1 VNRRE
6 ALGVLGAAACV
17 GLPAQES
24 RRPDFSLHIGPVT
37 VEPVKGKMLKTIG
50 YNGTAPG
57 PILRA
62 TEGKPVTVEVFNDS
76 DAPELVHWHGLH
88 IPSAVDGAM
97 EEGTPM
103 IAPHTSKRYTFTAS
117 PAGTRWYHT
126 HTTAGRNLKRAA
138 YTGQFGFFYIDPR
151 SEPGAYD
158 REFFLSLKEWD
169 PYLTTMGGEDG
180 GIDVGYKY
188 SSVNGH
194 ALGHGEP
201 IRVKERER
209 VMLRI
214 LNASATLHHRLA
226 FAGHVFHVTALDG
239 NLLAAPKE
247 VAVIELGPAERIDA
261 IVEMTNPGIWILG
274 AADDRERQSG
284 LGIVFEYAG
293 QTGPPRWLPAPND
306 KWSYAAFGSVQGPDE
321 TSAEEE
327 EIPLTFRKKF
337 AGSRW
342 VDYWTVN
349 GKSFPKTDAIRV
361 RANGR
366 YRLVFDNKSDEAH
379 PVHLHRHTFELKRI
393 AGARTAGVFKD
404 VVVLDP
410 MSQTEVSLIA
420 SNPGSTLFHCHQQMH
435 MDYGFMALMEY
446 V

>member
-1 VNRRE
+1 MNRRE

-62 TEGKPVTVEVFNDS
+62 TEGKPVTRRRCLQRF
-76 DAPELVHWHGLH
+76 
-88 IPSAVDGAM
+88 
-97 EEGTPM
+97 
-103 IAPHTSKRYTFTAS
+103 RC
-117 PAGTRWYHT
+117 AGTGALAWAAHPECGRWCDGRRHPDDRPAHLEALHLHGIAGGNALVSHT

-194 ALGHGEP
+194 ALGYGEP

-226 FAGHVFHVTALDG
+226 FAGHVFHVTAMDG

-293 QTGPPRWLPAPND
+293 QTGPPRWLPASSD
-306 KWSYAAFGSVQGPDE
+306 KWSYAAFGSVRRGR
-321 TSAEEE
+321 TSHT
-327 EIPLTFRKKF
+327 PKRK
-337 AGSRW
+337 S
-342 VDYWTVN
+342 
-349 GKSFPKTDAIRV
+349 
-361 RANGR
+361 
-366 YRLVFDNKSDEAH
+366 
-379 PVHLHRHTFELKRI
+379 
-393 AGARTAGVFKD
+393 
-404 VVVLDP
+404 
-410 MSQTEVSLIA
+410 
-420 SNPGSTLFHCHQQMH
+420 C
-435 MDYGFMALMEY
+435 
-446 V
+446 